1 MDDAQ
6 KNLIEK
12 VGALYHSYGV
22 RSVTMDDVAHHLG
35 ISKKTLY
42 SLVKDKNEL
51 VRLVVDAQI
60 EMHRQDDEELKK
72 MNVSAL
78 EEMLVVFKKVTELLQ
93 SFNPSYQYDLNKYY
107 PQLSSKFL
115 NFKQEQLFNN
125 IKGNLIKGK
134 NEGIY
139 REEMNVDIIARM
151 NTDRNIS
158 MFRSNEESHNWHTK
172 EIFQEIFLYHIHAIL
187 NDKGR
192 ELLKQKN
199 FFQNTSK

>member
-1 MDDAQ
+1 MDDAR

-51 VRLVVDAQI
+51 VTLVVDSQI
-60 EMHRQDDEELKK
+60 EMHRQQDEELKS

-78 EEMLVVFKKVTELLQ
+78 EEMLVVFEKVTELLQ
-93 SFNPSYQYDLNKYY
+93 SYNPSYQYDLNKYY
-107 PQLSSKFL
+107 PQLSNKFL

-125 IKGNLIKGK
+125 IKGNLMKGK
-134 NEGIY
+134 KEGIY

-151 NTDRNIS
+151 NTDKNIS
-158 MFRSNEESHNWHTK
+158 MFRSNEEAHNWHTK
-172 EIFQEIFLYHIHAIL
+172 ETFQEIFLYHIHAIL
-187 NDKGR
+187 NDEGR

-199 FFQNTSK
+199 FFQNT